1 MEIHKTINLFIR
13 NKSEQQNHCFQV
25 ILCYSKLYITLEM
38 TLMLVNLMNF
48 QQAMQEKNTENVHS
62 LSLIANSLNLL
73 QYL

>member
-13 NKSEQQNHCFQV
+13 NKSEQWNHCFQV
-25 ILCYSKLYITLEM
+25 ILCYSKLYITLEI